1 MQAKMANA
9 DKAIG
14 KDMRE
19 KTADKLRGGEGHQL
33 LFAIVAIIE
42 ILEGDC
48 IFSNCNN
55 AMIGDRN
62 AEDVTPQILDQFL
75 FVIEWGFD
83 IDFPIFGQGLLQHA
97 LNIERTLMGIE
108 FAIRPELG
116 EGKAKT
122 VAELVGK
129 QFDGEE
135 EVARSRLPAIASGGG
150 YPLG

>member
-1 MQAKMANA
+1 
-9 DKAIG
+9 
-14 KDMRE
+14 
-19 KTADKLRGGEGHQL
+19 
-33 LFAIVAIIE
+33 
-42 ILEGDC
+42 
-48 IFSNCNN
+48 
-55 AMIGDRN
+55 MIGDRN

-75 FVIEWGFD
+75 FVIERGFD

-97 LNIERTLMGIE
+97 LNIECAIMGIE
-108 FAIRPELG
+108 FAIRPTLR